1 MTLVQIPG
9 TKFVRDTNS
18 MALINKDSAGLEDY
32 KVKRRLLETQKE
44 EINKVKS
51 ELNDI
56 RDDMKE
62 IKNLML
68 QLLSK
73 G

>member
-1 MTLVQIPG
+1 MTTVQIPG
-9 TKFVRDTNS
+9 TKLVRDTKS
-18 MALINKDSAGLEDY
+18 MALVNTDVMGLEDY
-32 KVKRRLLETQKE
+32 MMKRRMMQTQRE

-62 IKNLML
+62 IKNLMS

>member
-1 MTLVQIPG
+1 MALVQIPG
-9 TKFVRDTNS
+9 TKLVRDTTS
-18 MALINKDSAGLEDY
+18 MALINKDSVGLEDY
-32 KVKRRLLETQKE
+32 KTKRRMLETQKE

-51 ELNDI
+51 ELKDI

-62 IKNLML
+62 IKTLMS